1 MPIDP
6 PETTHGPRP
15 CPPGPTP
22 GAGSFRVAPAA
33 LPLLVL
39 PFLAC
44 AFLAAGWLA
53 PRPASAAAPAP
64 VLNESQA
71 VWRAASRLGY
81 FPSEER
87 AAAIRAHPGG
97 PRGWALD
104 EVDRALEASRQPAR
118 VPDTLPTVVTPLPS
132 VFAEAR
138 REREERLKSVQAASA
153 AAAARQ
159 AQPVQM
165 QPELAQQQMQQQMQ
179 AQVRQPM
186 QPAPQVAPQVS
197 SPVAPPPFTLTSARQ
212 AAAWRMLSCSDPALE
227 NPLLSRMTEFWFN
240 HLNVFAGRLTV
251 RPFAGNY
258 VVHAIRPN
266 VLGRFEDLLLA
277 SARHPAMLFYLDQNQ
292 NVADGT
298 PGPQGRL
305 RGINENY
312 ARELMELHTLGIEG
326 GYTQRDV
333 RELARVL
340 TGWTVDPNGPSGF
353 RFVARLHD
361 NGEKTVLGRRFGG
374 PAAAQGEAEGLE
386 AIAML
391 ASRPATARRIS
402 LRLAQFFV
410 ADEPP
415 RALVER
421 LAAEFLA
428 GDGDL
433 RRVMRL
439 LVASPEFWDPAH
451 ELFKTPYDFACSA
464 LGLSARA
471 ATGAPEGAAP
481 VAATAGAQR
490 PAPVALALGFLASAG
505 QPVNGWQTP
514 DGYRTDAATWLS
526 PESLTRRADLAAA
539 LARGA
544 GDPEHLLAFYEAPTR
559 ERIRR
564 FAPGSRAAFA
574 LAAPDFMRK

>member
-1 MPIDP
+1 MPPVQIQP
-6 PETTHGPRP
+6 NRPARHGRRMRRLDIAAM
-15 CPPGPTP
+15 T
-22 GAGSFRVAPAA
+22 APFIA
-33 LPLLVL
+33 LALLATVTVSS
-39 PFLAC
+39 
-44 AFLAAGWLA
+44 
-53 PRPASAAAPAP
+53 RPASAAAAPQPPA
-64 VLNESQA
+64 LTESQA

-81 FPSEER
+81 WPSEER

-97 PRGWALD
+97 ARGWALD
-104 EVDRALEASRQPAR
+104 EVDRAFEASRQPAR
-118 VPDTLPTVVTPLPS
+118 VPDHLPAVTTALPT

-138 REREERLKSVQAASA
+138 REREERFKAVRTA
-153 AAAARQ
+153 AAAAAATAAVAPQ
-159 AQPVQM
+159 
-165 QPELAQQQMQQQMQ
+165 QQQMQQMQQMQ
-179 AQVRQPM
+179 IQQT
-186 QPAPQVAPQVS
+186 PAPEQMQQQGAAAPAAALPSSVA
-197 SPVAPPPFTLTSARQ
+197 SARQ
-212 AAAWRMLSCSDPALE
+212 AATWRLISCSDPTVE

-251 RPFAGNY
+251 RPFVGHYAL
-258 VVHAIRPN
+258 HAIRPN

-298 PGPQGRL
+298 PGPQGRV

-312 ARELMELHTLGIEG
+312 ARELMELHTLGIDG
-326 GYTQRDV
+326 GYTQQDV

-340 TGWTVDPNGPSGF
+340 TGWTVDPDGPSGF
-353 RFVARLHD
+353 RFVERLHD
-361 NGEKTVLGRRFGG
+361 TGEKTVLGRRFGG
-374 PAAAQGEAEGLE
+374 PGAAGGEREGIE

-391 ASRPATARRIS
+391 AARPATARRLS

-415 RALVER
+415 RALVDR

-428 GDGDL
+428 GNGDL
-433 RRVMRL
+433 RRVMRM
-439 LVASPEFWDPAH
+439 LVASPEFWDPAN

-464 LGLSARA
+464 LGVSARA
-471 ATGAPEGAAP
+471 APPP
-481 VAATAGAQR
+481 VMLT
-490 PAPVALALGFLASAG
+490 LGFLASAG

-514 DGYRTDAATWLS
+514 DGYRTDAATWLT

-539 LARGA
+539 LARGL
-544 GDPEHLLAFYEAPTR
+544 GEPEHLLAFYAEATR

-564 FAPGSRAAFA
+564 VAPGARGALA

>member
-1 MPIDP
+1 MPP
-6 PETTHGPRP
+6 ALSETTRRPLPRYRS
-15 CPPGPTP
+15 GTP
-22 GAGSFRVAPAA
+22 GAAWMHAMPAA
-33 LPLLVL
+33 LALTAAV
-39 PFLAC
+39 
-44 AFLAAGWLA
+44 LAAIPLST
-53 PRPASAAAPAP
+53 PPASAASAQAP
-64 VLNESQA
+64 VLTEAQA

-81 FPSEER
+81 FPSEAR

-97 PRGWALD
+97 ARGWALD
-104 EVDRALEASRQPAR
+104 EVDRAFEASRQPAR
-118 VPDTLPTVVTPLPS
+118 VPDMLPTVVAPLPS

-138 REREERLKSVQAASA
+138 RERDERLKRAQA
-153 AAAARQ
+153 AAAAMAPAQ
-159 AQPVQM
+159 AQA
-165 QPELAQQQMQQQMQ
+165 AQLMQMQ
-179 AQVRQPM
+179 AQAQPPLSPQDPM
-186 QPAPQVAPQVS
+186 QPQAA
-197 SPVAPPPFTLTSARQ
+197 PPFTLTSARQ

-298 PGPQGRL
+298 PGPQGRV

-312 ARELMELHTLGIEG
+312 ARELMELHTLGVDG

-340 TGWTVDPNGPSGF
+340 TGWTVDPSGPSGF

-374 PAAAQGEAEGLE
+374 PGDAQGEAEGLE

-410 ADEPP
+410 TDEPP
-415 RALVER
+415 RALVDR

-428 GDGDL
+428 SNGDL

-439 LVASPEFWDPAH
+439 LVASPEFWDPAN

-464 LGLSARA
+464 LGLTARA
-471 ATGAPEGAAP
+471 EGSATEAAP
-481 VAATAGAQR
+481 GPIPAGVQR
-490 PAPVALALGFLASAG
+490 PAPVGLALGFLARAG

-526 PESLTRRADLAAA
+526 PEALTRRADLAAA
-539 LARGA
+539 LGRGLQ
-544 GDPEHLLAFYEAPTR
+544 DPESLLAFYEAPTR

>member
-1 MPIDP
+1 L
-6 PETTHGPRP
+6 
-15 CPPGPTP
+15 PGT
-22 GAGSFRVAPAA
+22 GGTAA
-33 LPLLVL
+33 LFAALIL
-39 PFLAC
+39 
-44 AFLAAGWLA
+44 LAAIAG
-53 PRPASAAAPAP
+53 PSRPASAAAAPQPAA
-64 VLNESQA
+64 LTESQA

-81 FPSEER
+81 WPSEER

-97 PRGWALD
+97 ARGWALD
-104 EVDRALEASRQPAR
+104 EVDRAFEASRQPAR
-118 VPDTLPTVVTPLPS
+118 VPDHLPAVTAPLPT

-138 REREERLKSVQAASA
+138 REREERFKAARARA
-153 AAAARQ
+153 AAAAMVAPPTGQQ
-159 AQPVQM
+159 AQPPQM
-165 QPELAQQQMQQQMQ
+165 QMQMQMQTQMQQPSAPESMQ
-179 AQVRQPM
+179 
-186 QPAPQVAPQVS
+186 QPAAATPAAAQPS
-197 SPVAPPPFTLTSARQ
+197 SAVSARQ
-212 AAAWRMLSCSDPALE
+212 AATWRLLSCSDPTVE

-251 RPFAGNY
+251 RPFAGHY
-258 VVHAIRPN
+258 AVHAIRPN

-298 PGPQGRL
+298 PGPQGRV

-312 ARELMELHTLGIEG
+312 ARELMELHTLGLDG
-326 GYTQRDV
+326 GYTQQDV

-340 TGWTVDPNGPSGF
+340 TGWTVDPDGPSGF
-353 RFVARLHD
+353 RFVERLHD
-361 NGEKTVLGRRFGG
+361 TGEKTVLGRRFGG
-374 PAAAQGEAEGLE
+374 PGAAGGEREGIE

-391 ASRPATARRIS
+391 AARPATARRLS

-415 RALVER
+415 RALVDR

-428 GDGDL
+428 GNGDL
-433 RRVMRL
+433 RRVMRM
-439 LVASPEFWDPAH
+439 LVASPEFWDPAN

-464 LGLSARA
+464 LGVSTRA
-471 ATGAPEGAAP
+471 AVPPP
-481 VAATAGAQR
+481 VM
-490 PAPVALALGFLASAG
+490 LSLGFLASAG

-514 DGYRTDAATWLS
+514 DGYRTDAATWLT

-539 LARGA
+539 LARGL
-544 GDPEHLLAFYEAPTR
+544 GEPEHLLAFYAEATR

-564 FAPGSRAAFA
+564 VAPGSRAALA

>member
-1 MPIDP
+1 MPP
-6 PETTHGPRP
+6 VQKQPNRTAGNPCGKRRP
-15 CPPGPTP
+15 AIIVMPMT
-22 GAGSFRVAPAA
+22 AMFTA
-33 LPLLVL
+33 LAL
-39 PFLAC
+39 
-44 AFLAAGWLA
+44 LAAA
-53 PRPASAAAPAP
+53 TVESRPASAAAAP
-64 VLNESQA
+64 QPSALTESQA

-81 FPSEER
+81 WPSEER
-87 AAAIRAHPGG
+87 AASIRAHPGG
-97 PRGWALD
+97 ARGWALD
-104 EVDRALEASRQPAR
+104 EVDRAFEASRQPAR
-118 VPDTLPTVVTPLPS
+118 VPDHLPAVTAPLPV

-138 REREERLKSVQAASA
+138 REREERLKIARTTAGAAPLTM
-153 AAAARQ
+153 Q
-159 AQPVQM
+159 TPMQM
-165 QPELAQQQMQQQMQ
+165 QMQQT
-179 AQVRQPM
+179 
-186 QPAPQVAPQVS
+186 PAPEPMPQQGTPTPAAAQPSSVA
-197 SPVAPPPFTLTSARQ
+197 SARQ
-212 AAAWRMLSCSDPALE
+212 AATWRLLSCSDPTVE

-251 RPFAGNY
+251 RPFAGHY
-258 VVHAIRPN
+258 AVHAIRPN

-298 PGPQGRL
+298 PGPQGRV

-312 ARELMELHTLGIEG
+312 ARELMELHTLGIDG
-326 GYTQRDV
+326 GYTQQDV

-340 TGWTVDPNGPSGF
+340 TGWTVDPDSPTGF
-353 RFVARLHD
+353 RFAERLHD
-361 NGEKTVLGRRFGG
+361 TGEKTVLGRRFGG
-374 PAAAQGEAEGLE
+374 PGAARGEREGIE

-391 ASRPATARRIS
+391 AARPATARRLS

-415 RALVER
+415 RALVDR

-428 GDGDL
+428 SSGDL
-433 RRVMRL
+433 RRVMRM
-439 LVASPEFWDPAH
+439 LVASPEFWDPAN

-464 LGLSARA
+464 LGVSARA
-471 ATGAPEGAAP
+471 AAPPP
-481 VAATAGAQR
+481 VMLT
-490 PAPVALALGFLASAG
+490 LGFLASAG

-539 LARGA
+539 LARGL
-544 GDPEHLLAFYEAPTR
+544 GDPEHLLAFYSEATR

-564 FAPGSRAAFA
+564 VAPGARAALA